1 MAGGEIFECVGTVCN
16 RIGILYI
23 IDEHLIDDITRIGCN
38 RESLLF
44 TTLVQALER
53 ADVQVADS
61 PAEATAV
68 LRLLQDS
75 SGQRV
80 LSVGTQGNP
89 EEFELFRTIQYELVA
104 GEETL
109 VRSQP
114 VTVTRDYAWV
124 ETDVIGTQRQ
134 ARRLDN
140 GLANELTSLLIRTL
154 SAAR

>member
-1 MAGGEIFECVGTVCN
+1 MIAGCGFQLRGEQ
-16 RIGILYI
+16 
-23 IDEHLIDDITRIGCN
+23 
-38 RESLLF
+38 
-44 TTLVQALER
+44 TLPQALER
-53 ADVQVADS
+53 ADVQVADT
-61 PAEATAV
+61 PGEATAV
-68 LRLLQDS
+68 LRLLQDI

-80 LSVGTQGNP
+80 LSVTTQGNP

-104 GEETL
+104 GDETL

-114 VTVTRDYAWV
+114 ITVTRDFAWV

>member
-1 MAGGEIFECVGTVCN
+1 MVIAGCGFQLRGEQTLPEAMAVTYVDGP
-16 RIGILYI
+16 
-23 IDEHLIDDITRIGCN
+23 N

-53 ADVQVADS
+53 ADVQVANS

-68 LRLLQDS
+68 LRLLQDI

-134 ARRLDN
+134 ARRLDD
-140 GLANELTSLLIRTL
+140 GLANELTSLVIRTL